1 MKLSKNSFVSLFV
14 ILCGVWVGCS
24 DDHRNAGGVTDIGN
38 SIAGTVTLA
47 DGVTPAVA
55 ARVVAYA
62 DSWESSGISDSLETV
77 TDSLGRFEFD
87 DVPSEMQVLY
97 VSKDAENYL
106 ARSVKD
112 SVNYI
117 LGESKPLTGSIAEQ
131 TTGKVRIVG
140 TSLEASLDLNGNFS
154 FDAVPYGELSLVYVK
169 NGTPQAHYE
178 FASSESDSAEI
189 LLPQLEVSED
199 GDSVLVISDVP
210 EDSSQNAS
218 SDSLTE
224 ITVELL
230 SAPTETL
237 YGFVLPVK
245 FNDKIDFEKFSDPDL
260 FQVLSEEG
268 VELNFE
274 VDYWTPSASQGV
286 LWVRLDSLPAG
297 TQQVNL
303 SLALREKAL
312 APQGAFL
319 EADSVMASLHMNG
332 DAAIHAATDSDA
344 AYGVIGYGATLSAGQ
359 YISLD
364 SINPCSGDF
373 TLSLWALWN
382 GDNGNH
388 QILFA
393 KRASWADST
402 LFQWYF
408 ETNSDVFAVYDVLH
422 WDSLPGVSLTADSA
436 KWKMLSLVSKNDSIS
451 MFVNGKRV
459 SDPIA
464 FQLREV
470 DMVLPFRVG
479 GNDVEEE
486 TWNGSLDEVRVVTKA
501 RSAEW
506 LRMEYETQSAAKNL
520 PD

>member
-1 MKLSKNSFVSLFV
+1 MKLSKNRFVSLFV

-62 DSWESSGISDSLETV
+62 DSWESAGILDSIETA
-77 TDSLGRFEFD
+77 TDSLGRFTLD
-87 DVPSEMQVLY
+87 DVPREMQVLY

-106 ARSVKD
+106 ARAVKD
-112 SVNYI
+112 SVDYI
-117 LGESKPLTGSIAEQ
+117 LGNSKSLTGSIAEQ
-131 TTGKVRIVG
+131 TMGKVRIVG
-140 TSLEASLDLNGNFS
+140 TSLEAFLDSNGNFA

-169 NGTPQAHYE
+169 DGASLAHYE
-178 FASSESDSAEI
+178 FATSESDSAEM
-189 LLPQLEVSED
+189 LLPPLAVSEN
-199 GDSVLVISDVP
+199 GDSVLVIAEVP
-210 EDSSQNAS
+210 EGTAPDPA
-218 SDSLTE
+218 DSLTV
-224 ITVELL
+224 ISVEL
-230 SAPTETL
+230 SGAPMETL

-245 FNDKIDFEKFSDPDL
+245 FNDKIDFEKFSDPAA
-260 FQVLSEEG
+260 FQVLSEDG
-268 VELNFE
+268 AELNFE

-297 TQQVNL
+297 TQRVDL
-303 SLALREKAL
+303 SLALREKPL

-332 DAAIHAATDSDA
+332 DATIHAATDSDA
-344 AYGVIGYGATLSAGQ
+344 AYGIIGYGATLSAGQ

-364 SINPCSGDF
+364 SMNPCSGDF
-373 TLSLWALWN
+373 TLSVWALWN

-408 ETNSDVFAVYDVLH
+408 EANSGVFAVYDVLH
-422 WDSLPGVSLTADSA
+422 WDSLPGVSLTADSTQ
-436 KWKMLSLVSKNDSIS
+436 WKMLSLVSKNDSVS

-459 SDPIA
+459 SEPIA
-464 FQLREV
+464 FQPREL
-470 DMVLPFRVG
+470 DMALPFRVG
-479 GNDVEEE
+479 GNDVEDE
-486 TWNGSLDEVRVVTKA
+486 TWNGSLDEVRVVSKA

-506 LRMEYETQSAAKNL
+506 LRLEYETQYAAKNL